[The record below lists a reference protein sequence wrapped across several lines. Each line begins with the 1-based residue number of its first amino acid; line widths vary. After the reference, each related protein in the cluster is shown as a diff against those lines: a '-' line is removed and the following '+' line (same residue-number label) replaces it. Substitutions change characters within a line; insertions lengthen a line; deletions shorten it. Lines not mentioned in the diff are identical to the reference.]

1 MRQNEVFFST
11 IEMQLETIM
20 LNGEKASSNNH
31 MLYHFIYG
39 ELPNEEKGKES
50 AK

>member
-1 MRQNEVFFST
+1 
-11 IEMQLETIM
+11 MQLETIM
-20 LNGEKASSNNH
+20 LNGEKASCNNH

-39 ELPNEEKGKES
+39 ELPKKDKGEES